1 MSNPNMSSATSNK
14 PTWTPSDEPSQKDL
28 NLLNQRV
35 IQFTDTEDTTLDVW
49 LQLENADLDEEAAKF
64 LNAGLLFEHYLS
76 QLPNDS
82 SQRSSEEK
90 EQLETYRRDF
100 ETTLDQARSA
110 LASAMSSAGAY
121 TKQLKTGLAPTAAQA
136 ITLTGWFYLVFHAYT
151 TVAAG
156 SILTGLAYGLA
167 AFTEL
172 FAGLTI
178 ARFFKS

>member
-1 MSNPNMSSATSNK
+1 MDLGENSPSHVHLRTSSGYRSNMLRVSMSNTNMSSATANK
-14 PTWTPSDEPSQKDL
+14 PDWTPSDEPSPKDL

-76 QLPNDS
+76 QLPNDPA
-82 SQRSSEEK
+82 QRSSEQV

-100 ETTLDQARSA
+100 ETALDQARSA

-121 TKQLKTGLAPTAAQA
+121 TRQLKNSLAPIATQA
-136 ITLTGWFYLVFHAYT
+136 LTLTGWFYLVLHAYT
-151 TVAAG
+151 TV
-156 SILTGLAYGLA
+156 
-167 AFTEL
+167 
-172 FAGLTI
+172 
-178 ARFFKS
+178 